1 MAAYDRELLPF
12 VTLKSKYLAFKN
24 NVAFLAAGIGPTAAS
39 FGLTHFLEDYQ
50 PKVILSLGTAGIIDP
65 KKLNIGDI
73 AWGDTISAFT
83 KTAFSVGSV
92 TYKDVPTSSPK
103 AVKAYL
109 KDKLFI
115 NSVRVYAPQDITL
128 SNAHRRDLQKQ
139 GYAAE
144 NLEAYAF
151 AFVADKFKI
160 PHISL
165 FGMTNIVGPN
175 MHAEWRKNEAALVK
189 KMGEAA
195 KSALKKFYLG

>member
-1 MAAYDRELLPF
+1 MVVAAYDRELLPF
-12 VTLKSKYLAFKN
+12 VTLKTKYLAFKN

-50 PKVILSLGTAGIIDP
+50 PKVIISLGTAGIINP

-83 KTAFSVGSV
+83 KTRFSVGSV
-92 TYKDVPTSSPK
+92 TYKDVPTSASK
-103 AVKAYL
+103 AVRVYL
-109 KDKLFI
+109 KEGLYI

-128 SNAHRRDLQKQ
+128 SVAHRRELCRQ
-139 GYAAE
+139 GFDAE

-151 AFVADKFKI
+151 AFVAAKFQI
-160 PHISL
+160 PHVSL
-165 FGMTNIVGPN
+165 FGMTNLVGPG

-189 KMGEAA
+189 KMGCAA
-195 KSALKKFYLG
+195 KGILENFY